1 MITKTDL
8 IEQLGSAAELAR
20 AAGVSPQAVSK
31 WGDLVPLSS
40 VVAVSKATGHSLN
53 DLRPDLFDPDPSLS
67 SATT

>member
-1 MITKTDL
+1 
-8 IEQLGSAAELAR
+8 
-20 AAGVSPQAVSK
+20 
-31 WGDLVPLSS
+31 VPLSS